1 MINSIRSV
9 RRAKGLTL
17 EEVGARCIPPTTAQ
31 TIGRLETGT
40 RTLSLGWLNRIAA
53 ALGVESRDLVQMP
66 DDEALSIA
74 AIIGND
80 GAHAPTHV
88 ETLPH
93 LRPEAA
99 MVAVRFTASIGDYRH
114 SDVVWCRRI
123 VRDALSTVL
132 NRDILVPRPAG
143 RFVFGRLL
151 AIDGDK
157 MQILP
162 LSDGARQQIFV
173 QPEWVAVA
181 NRLIRT
187 LGP

>member
-1 MINSIRSV
+1 MINSIRAM

-17 EEVGARCIPPTTAQ
+17 EEVGARCEPPTTAQ

-53 ALGVESRDLVQMP
+53 ALGVEPRDLVQIP
-66 DDEALSIA
+66 EDEKLSIA
-74 AIIGND
+74 ALIGND
-80 GAHAPTHV
+80 GAHAPTHI
-88 ETLPH
+88 EILPH
-93 LRPEAA
+93 LRPESA
-99 MVAVRFTASIGDYRH
+99 MVAVRFTASIGDYRGG
-114 SDVVWCRRI
+114 DVIWCRRI
-123 VRDALSTVL
+123 SRCSLSTVL

-143 RFVFGRLL
+143 RFMFGRLL
-151 AIDGDK
+151 AIDDDK
-157 MQILP
+157 MQMLP
-162 LSDGARQQIFV
+162 LADGARQQIFV